1 MGTYQ
6 IKASNGG
13 VYEVDAPND
22 EKAASLEK
30 FINERIAAGDPD
42 LKGAAPPPDTLV
54 HDPQPLAAP
63 AAPAGEEATPA
74 SREPIGSS
82 LEAGVI
88 GAGDFLT
95 GGLLDEIHAGLTT
108 ALPGRDSYWSAP
120 EGRSFRDQYDLNLQ
134 QSDGVKQAAFADHPI
149 AATVGQVGGLALG
162 GAAAGSLGAT
172 IRGAQIATGVP
183 NALKTAVATDALVG
197 AAYGAG
203 NSNDNRVKGALEG
216 AATNAL
222 GGVIG
227 RGVVRGVGNVLAPVV
242 APAVRRLS
250 QAGVSMTPGQMFGQ
264 NGVIGGTLKSVED
277 RAAGLP
283 IIGDAIQ
290 SARRAGVEDLNR
302 AAVSKALEPIA
313 EEVPPNTPPGRSLI
327 DWAQSKLDEAYDKG
341 LSGISLT
348 PDADFQTGMQNISGQ
363 IGNLTS
369 DQADEV
375 TSVMKRALGPF
386 GSDPING
393 SQLQAIKRGLNDKIY
408 AYRRSPEPRNHDIA
422 DTLET
427 VRDEFMG
434 LASRQAPDNATMFR
448 AADSAYANLTAIER
462 AAAKSKADGVF
473 TPENLA
479 QGVREA
485 DRSTR
490 KRAFAAGKARLQDLS
505 DDAKTVLPSSVPDS
519 GTAGRLALYAAGGGV
534 LGAGGGYAS
543 GQDNTTNV
551 LAGLAL
557 AAPFTPI
564 GRRAVQAA
572 LIDRP
577 EMLLRAGEAVRQR
590 DALGGLVG
598 SGIALSYGR

>member
-1 MGTYQ
+1 MPKYQ
-6 IKASNGG
+6 IKAANGG
-13 VYEVDAPND
+13 MYEVEAPSD
-22 EKAASLEK
+22 DKAAELER
-30 FINERIAAGDPD
+30 FINERVAQGDLD
-42 LKGAAPPPDTLV
+42 LKGAPAPADTTV
-54 HDPQPLAAP
+54 HDPVMTAPKASSAP
-63 AAPAGEEATPA
+63 AETP
-74 SREPIGSS
+74 REPLGSDFQ
-82 LEAGVI
+82 AGLV
-88 GAGDFLT
+88 GAGDFVT
-95 GGLLDEIHAGLTT
+95 GGLLDELSAGITT
-108 ALPGRDSYWSAP
+108 VLPGRDSYWSAP
-120 EGRSFRDQYDLNLQ
+120 EGRTFGEQYDLNLQ
-134 QSDGVKQAAFADHPI
+134 QADGAKQAAFGDHPFSTT
-149 AATVGQVGGLALG
+149 AGQVGGLVLG
-162 GAAAGSLGAT
+162 GALGTGLAATA
-172 IRGAQIATGVP
+172 RGAQLATGVP
-183 NALKTAVATDALVG
+183 NALKGALTADALVG

-203 NSNDNRVKGALEG
+203 NSNNDRVKGALEG
-216 AATNAL
+216 GVTNAL
-222 GGVIG
+222 GGAIG
-227 RGVVRGVGNVLAPVV
+227 RGVVRGVGNVLSPVV
-242 APAVRRLS
+242 APAVRSLS
-250 QAGVSMTPGQMFGQ
+250 RAGVSMTPGQIFGQ
-264 NGVIGGTLKSVED
+264 NGMIGGAIKSVED

-302 AAVSKALEPIA
+302 AAVNKALEPIA

-348 PDADFQTGMQNISGQ
+348 PDGDFATGLQNISAQ
-363 IGNLTS
+363 IGTLTT

-434 LASRQAPDNATMFR
+434 LASRQAPENASMFR

-462 AAAKSKADGVF
+462 AAAKSKTDGVF

-505 DDAKTVLPSSVPDS
+505 DQAKTVLPSSVPDS

-543 GQDNTTNV
+543 GQDGTTNV

-577 EMLLRAGEAVRQR
+577 DVLLRAGEAVRQR
-590 DALGGLVG
+590 DALGGLIG
-598 SGIALSYGR
+598 SGLALSYGR